1 MKKQTFILIITFLIT
16 ITSFCKNNSD
26 KAMEY
31 NSIIASDLNLLTEI
45 EKEISL
51 KDGPE
56 LDIAIEKFKKQ
67 VPESRQ
73 KIEKLGS
80 FENDDSIQKAALE
93 ICNFYQEVI
102 DGKWSDKGQK
112 VIQDKDAELDD
123 KLLKVQM
130 EFAKKYKFEIKK

>member
-1 MKKQTFILIITFLIT
+1 MKKQTFILIVAFLIS

>member
-1 MKKQTFILIITFLIT
+1 MKKQTFILIVAFLIT